1 MKNLHR
7 SKSEDLIPAS
17 WFYSKDFQKIKLHW
31 FIYELALM
39 LFDHIDACRNKGFKK
54 WKSRRTDKQ
63 IAEFCA
69 YYAKRTLPGWIDHVN
84 GKAKF
89 EEFRICYITDY
100 CHDNTLI
107 ETEILIEHIGR
118 ATADKLAICRICP
131 CACLSKEAYMEC
143 EFFDRMERGGYLS

>member
-7 SKSEDLIPAS
+7 RESEELIPAS
-17 WFYSKDFQKIKLHW
+17 WFYEKEFQKIKLHW

-39 LFDHIDACRNKGFKK
+39 LFDHIEACRNKAFKK

-69 YYAKRTLPGWIDHVN
+69 YYAKRTLPGWIDYVD
-84 GKAKF
+84 GKPLD
-89 EEFRICYITDY
+89 EFSLCYITDY
-100 CHDNTLI
+100 CHDNTPV
-107 ETEILIEHIGR
+107 ETDILIEHIGR
-118 ATADKLAICRICP
+118 ATADKLATCRICP